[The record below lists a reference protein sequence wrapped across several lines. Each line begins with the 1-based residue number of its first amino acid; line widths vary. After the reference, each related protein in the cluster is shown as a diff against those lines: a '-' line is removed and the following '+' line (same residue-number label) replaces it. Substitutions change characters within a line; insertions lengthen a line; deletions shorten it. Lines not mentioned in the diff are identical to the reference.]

1 MSQNLAGLKIR
12 AQRKRAGLTQGEL
25 ARRAGISASYLN
37 LIELNKRAIAGA
49 LVDRIAA
56 GLGVERSEL
65 DDTSERRSIDIL
77 EELAADPE
85 FSTDGGHPRKAAEFV
100 GRHPDWAALMLRVYR
115 GFVDRNQ
122 AVVALADR
130 LNHDPFLSENVYR
143 ILTSVTAVRSAS
155 EILEK
160 YDQLSPIERSRFL
173 AIISMDSEKLS
184 DAARSLARFFDNA
197 EIRVASGTSTEQ
209 VDAFMFESDNYFA
222 ELETVAVD
230 WLRRNGGGKALSGM
244 SRSSEEAVVDNAQSR
259 RFLEVKLA
267 SAAMARPAI
276 ETLVTTHPALV
287 AREARVLATAAL
299 HAYVAAA
306 ILMPYEPFLAAAERW
321 RYDLD
326 MLSRAFDVSHEQA
339 AHRLATLRR
348 PGAEG
353 VRFAFMRSDPS
364 GFVTK
369 RLPLPR
375 LPLPRF
381 SNACPLWVIYT
392 AFQTTGAVVR
402 SFGELPSGDRFLF
415 IARAIE
421 KTRQS
426 VSFPRRLLSVMLACS
441 AAEAGRV
448 VYSDG
453 IDRND
458 PKAIVPV
465 GTTCRLCPRRE
476 CSHRQQAPLLL

>member
-12 AQRKRAGLTQGEL
+12 AQRKRVGLTQGEL

-56 GLGVERSEL
+56 GLGIERSEL

-77 EELAADPE
+77 EELSADPE
-85 FSTDGGHPRKAAEFV
+85 FSAGGHPRKAVEFV
-100 GRHPDWAALMLRVYR
+100 GRHPDWAALLLRVYR
-115 GFVDRNQ
+115 GFVDRSQ

-130 LNHDPFLSENVYR
+130 LNHDPFLSESVHR

-160 YDQLSPIERSRFL
+160 YGQLSPVEQSRFL
-173 AIISMDSEKLS
+173 GIIATDSEKLS
-184 DAARSLARFFDNA
+184 DAARSLAQFFDSP
-197 EIRVASGTSTEQ
+197 EIRVTSGTSTEQ
-209 VDAFMFESDNYFA
+209 VDAFMFESDNYFPD
-222 ELETVAVD
+222 LEAVATD
-230 WLRRNGGGKALSGM
+230 YLRQNGGWKVLSD
-244 SRSSEEAVVDNAQSR
+244 EFWNDDDFVIENAQSR
-259 RFLEVKLA
+259 RFRQVKQA
-267 SAAMARPAI
+267 SASMARPAI
-276 ETLVTTHPALV
+276 EALV
-287 AREARVLATAAL
+287 ANHASLASDEARNLAAAAL

-326 MLSRAFDVSHEQA
+326 LLSRKFDMSYEQA

-375 LPLPRF
+375 LSLPRY
-381 SNACPLWVIYT
+381 SSACPLWVIYT
-392 AFQTTGAVVR
+392 AFQSTGAVVR

-415 IARAIE
+415 IARAVE
-421 KTRQS
+421 KPQES
-426 VSFPRRLLSVMLACS
+426 AAFPRRLLSVMLACP
-441 AAEAGRV
+441 ATEADRV

-458 PKAIVPV
+458 PKAILPV
-465 GTTCRLCPRRE
+465 GTTCRLCPRPD
-476 CSHRQQAPLLL
+476 CSHRQEAPLLL